1 MSHIVFPPLMSG
13 SNSRWLQWPL
23 YVHTNMVP
31 AIKVP
36 ISQGLVT
43 LLHISTV
50 IRTPQS
56 PISPET
62 PCHTVPIVY
71 IAVPSTIIT
80 ALIANVAT
88 SSEDIAASSED
99 IDKSSAD
106 IVTSSADIVTFK
118 G

>member
-1 MSHIVFPPLMSG
+1 MASQCPHKYGTSNKSG
-13 SNSRWLQWPL
+13 LSPGLE
-23 YVHTNMVP
+23 
-31 AIKVP
+31 KVP

-50 IRTPQS
+50 IPTPQS

-62 PCHTVPIVY
+62 PCHTVPLVY

-80 ALIANVAT
+80 ALIADVAA
-88 SSEDIAASSED
+88 SSEDIAASS
-99 IDKSSAD
+99 AD
-106 IVTSSADIVTFK
+106 IVTSSTDIVTFK